1 MVKMQ
6 FQPTYMQ
13 GTFEPLT
20 VIMGGERTDEREF
33 LEPLCKRGG
42 DTIFQSTPI
51 KSRRSCAAAGTSY
64 NGECNQW

>member
-1 MVKMQ
+1 MILRHVTAKYGQ
-6 FQPTYMQ
+6 DAVSTN
-13 GTFEPLT
+13 
-20 VIMGGERTDEREF
+20 VRTDEREF

-64 NGECNQW
+64 NGECNQ